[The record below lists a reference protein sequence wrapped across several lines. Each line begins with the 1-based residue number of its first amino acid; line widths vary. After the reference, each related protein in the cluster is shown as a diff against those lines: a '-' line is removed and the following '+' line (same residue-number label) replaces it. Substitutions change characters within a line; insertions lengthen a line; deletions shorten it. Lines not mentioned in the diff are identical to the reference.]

1 MIRDFRIVAYKMFSA
16 FRLSGLKRVNLFA
29 GENNFGKS
37 SLLEALLLAYGPA
50 NGFFT
55 PDFLSSVLHLRHGE
69 LSDFR
74 NLSDKEKLVAFRR
87 LFPYNDNDT
96 GSRKIEFA
104 TDDISVKWSLD
115 YFEERQ
121 RGAVVQ
127 RRRVSA
133 PTEASSPMIELFSS
147 AMKAALLFPVGILG
161 NQTGTI
167 AKSKLE
173 SGFPN
178 INLLTNSTFSS
189 GAASGL
195 WDKIVMTDLEEKV
208 LAALSL
214 IIPKVERLAFISGEG
229 TKVRVPVVKIAGT
242 SEPVPLKVFGD
253 GVNRILC
260 IALAMAQCRNGV
272 FLLDEYENG
281 LHYRVQDRLWKF
293 LFKLAKEWNVQL
305 FVTTHSSDA
314 IRAFCKNAA
323 DFDDDCAFFRLD
335 RTEADERVSVISYS
349 PDELRRAMEFL
360 IEVR

>member
-1 MIRDFRIVAYKMFSA
+1 MIRDFHIVAYKMFSA
-16 FRLSGLKRVNLFA
+16 FELSGLKRVNLFA

-69 LSDFR
+69 FSDFR
-74 NLSDKEKLVAFRR
+74 NLSDKEKLGAFRR
-87 LFPYNDNDT
+87 LFPHDDI

-104 TDDISVKWSLD
+104 TNGASVKWSLD
-115 YFEERQ
+115 YFEEQ
-121 RGAVVQ
+121 QTGDVVQ

-147 AMKAALLFPVGILG
+147 AAKTALLFPVGILG

-167 AKSKLE
+167 AKSKGE

-189 GAASGL
+189 GAASEL

-208 LAALSL
+208 LASLSL
-214 IIPKVERLAFISGEG
+214 IMPKVERLAFISGEG
-229 TKVRVPVVKIAGT
+229 AKVRVPVVKIAGT

-293 LFKLAKEWNVQL
+293 LFNLAKEWNVQL

-314 IRAFCKNAA
+314 IREFCKNAA

-335 RTEADERVSVISYS
+335 RAEANERISVISYS
-349 PDELRRAMEFL
+349 PDELRQAMEFL